1 MLLFFECLEGQGIVA
16 ERILYVSKV
25 CLVRDEDLSWYPYL
39 VELLFKHNAIL
50 LLVLNPI
57 KVTFLAERLVKLI
70 LNGALPEVGQPLV
83 DEAVKIIT

>member
-39 VELLFKHNAIL
+39 VKLLF
-50 LLVLNPI
+50 
-57 KVTFLAERLVKLI
+57 
-70 LNGALPEVGQPLV
+70 
-83 DEAVKIIT
+83 